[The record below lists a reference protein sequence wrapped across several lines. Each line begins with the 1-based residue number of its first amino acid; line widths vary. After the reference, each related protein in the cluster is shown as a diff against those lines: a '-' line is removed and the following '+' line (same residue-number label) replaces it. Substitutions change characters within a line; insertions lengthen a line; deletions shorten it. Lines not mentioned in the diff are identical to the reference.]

1 VGNKEK
7 QEQRKE
13 SREKKEMVSKQPSS
27 TAEIR

>member
-1 VGNKEK
+1 MGNKEK

-13 SREKKEMVSKQPSS
+13 SKEKKEMITKQPSS